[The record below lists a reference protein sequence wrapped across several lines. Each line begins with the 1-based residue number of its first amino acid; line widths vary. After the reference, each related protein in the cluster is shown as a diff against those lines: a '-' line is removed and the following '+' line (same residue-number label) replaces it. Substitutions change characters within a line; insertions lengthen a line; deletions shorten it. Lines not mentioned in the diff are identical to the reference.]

1 MLLSNI
7 QGGGPTQFGADAALG
22 RGGDE
27 GRGATPLLIQYWTI
41 LKKWKWVVA
50 GIVAGCLV
58 LGLVATLLMTR
69 QYTAIS
75 RLEIDREKRQV
86 MTGEGLESS
95 DASRDLEFYQTQ
107 YALLESP
114 ALVERVSRRLKL
126 ATKDR
131 FFEVHGAKPDDAG
144 LLGGTAAIL
153 SAEDRAER
161 ERQVQDIL
169 LKNISIRP
177 LRGSSLIDVA
187 YTSASPDI
195 STQIANTWS
204 QEFIQTSLD
213 RRFSAASAARSY
225 LENRLNGLRS
235 RLENSE
241 RNLVNYAAEKEI
253 VTIVTGGTAGNPE
266 VERTLV
272 STDLDTLNQ
281 ALAKAT
287 GDRIAAE
294 ANQRGASSS
303 LSYDALGNTAIS
315 GLRQKRAEV
324 AAEVARLSTQFEPGY
339 PALDALSQQLR
350 ALDASIQ
357 REETRVRAT
366 RAGARSDEYR
376 AALNRENGLRARVN
390 ELKAE
395 LVTQRRAGIQY
406 NIFKRDVDTN
416 RELYNGLLQRFKEI
430 GVAGV
435 GATNIS
441 IVDLARTPE
450 IPSSPNLPLNIAL
463 ALLAGLAL
471 SGVAVFALEQVDEG
485 IKDPSEV
492 PNVLHEPLLGGVP
505 DVKDLVSIDDLQD
518 PKSELSEAYISIWS
532 NLAFSTDHG
541 LPQTLAITST
551 RPAEGKST
559 TSVALAL
566 VIARTGRRVALIDGD
581 MRSPSLDKLLDH
593 ANSRGLSNYL
603 SGDDNWRSLIQES
616 RFNNL
621 SLLTTGPKPPSAAEL
636 LSSSR
641 LAKLIETLS
650 AEYDVVLIDAPPVL
664 GLADAPLLARHV
676 EGCVF
681 VAEVEHAPIREI
693 KASIARL
700 RGVQANVIGVI
711 LTKLK
716 GRSQGY
722 GYGYGY
728 GYGHQEVE
736 RVHEVEGA

>member
-1 MLLSNI
+1 MLISNI
-7 QGGGPTQFGADAALG
+7 QGGGATQFGADPALG
-22 RGGDE
+22 QRGDE
-27 GRGATPLLIQYWTI
+27 GRGSAPLLVQYWAI

-86 MTGEGLESS
+86 TTGEGLESA

-114 ALVERVSRRLKL
+114 ALAERVSRRLKL
-126 ATKDR
+126 ATNDR
-131 FFEVHGAKPDDAG
+131 FFEANGAQPEDAG

-153 SAEDRAER
+153 TADERAKR
-161 ERQVQDIL
+161 EKQVQDIL

-177 LRGSSLIDVA
+177 LRGSALIDVA

-195 STQIANTWS
+195 STQISIAWA

-213 RRFSAASAARSY
+213 RRFSAASAARTY
-225 LENRLNGLRS
+225 LEDRLNGLRT
-235 RLENSE
+235 RLEESE
-241 RNLVNYAAEKEI
+241 RNLVNYAAEKGI

-266 VERTLV
+266 TERTLV
-272 STDLDTLNQ
+272 SSDLDSLNQ
-281 ALAKAT
+281 ALAKAI
-287 GDRIAAE
+287 GERIAAE
-294 ANQRGASSS
+294 ANLRGASSA

-315 GLRQKRAEV
+315 GLRQKRAEL
-324 AAEVARLSTQFEPGY
+324 AAEAARLSTQFERGY
-339 PALDALSQQLR
+339 PALDALNEQVQ

-357 REETRVRAT
+357 REESRVRAT

-376 AALNRENGLRARVN
+376 AALNRENDLRARVEALKR
-390 ELKAE
+390 ELE
-395 LVTQRRAGIQY
+395 TQRRAGIQY
-406 NIFKRDVDTN
+406 NIYKRDVDTN
-416 RELYNGLLQRFKEI
+416 RELYNGLLQRYKEI

-471 SGVAVFALEQVDEG
+471 SGAAVFALEQIDEG
-485 IKDPSEV
+485 IKDPSDV
-492 PNVLHEPLLGGVP
+492 PNVLREPLLGGVP
-505 DVKDLVSIDDLQD
+505 EVKELVTIDDLQD

-559 TSVALAL
+559 TSIALAL
-566 VIARTGRRVALIDGD
+566 AIARTGRRVALIDGD

-593 ANSRGLSNYL
+593 PNSRGLSNYL
-603 SGDDNWRSLIQES
+603 SGDDDWRGLVQGT

-621 SLLTTGPKPPSAAEL
+621 DLLTTGPKPPSAAEL

-641 LAKLIETLS
+641 LAHLIETLS
-650 AEYDVVLIDAPPVL
+650 AEYDAVLIDAPPVL

-681 VAEVEHAPIREI
+681 VAEVESAPVREI

-700 RGVQANVIGVI
+700 RSVQANVIGVI

-716 GRSQGY
+716 ERALGY

-728 GYGHQEVE
+728 GYGDQEDE
-736 RVHEVEGA
+736 RAYEVTRA

>member
-1 MLLSNI
+1 MLIANTPPS
-7 QGGGPTQFGADAALG
+7 GTMAFAADSALG
-22 RGGDE
+22 RRTDD
-27 GRGATPLLIQYWTI
+27 GRTAMPLLVQYWAI

-50 GIVAGCLV
+50 GLVAGCLV
-58 LGLVATLLMTR
+58 LGLVVTLLMTR

-86 MTGEGLESS
+86 TSAEGLETS

-114 ALVERVSRRLKL
+114 ALAERVSRRLKL
-126 ATKDR
+126 VTNER
-131 FFEVHGAKPDDAG
+131 FFEAHGARPEDAG
-144 LLGGTAAIL
+144 LLGGSASILTADERA
-153 SAEDRAER
+153 DREK
-161 ERQVQDIL
+161 QVLNIL
-169 LKNISIRP
+169 LKHVSIRP
-177 LRGSSLIDVA
+177 LRGSALIDVA

-195 STQIANTWS
+195 STQIANAWS

-213 RRFSAASAARSY
+213 RRFSSASAARAY
-225 LENRLNGLRS
+225 LQDRLNGLRS
-235 RLENSE
+235 RLEDSE
-241 RNLVNYAAEKEI
+241 RNLVNYASEKGI
-253 VTIVTGGTAGNPE
+253 VTIVSGGSEGNPE

-294 ANQRGASSS
+294 ANMRGASSA
-303 LSYDALGNTAIS
+303 LSYDALSNTAIS

-339 PALDALSQQLR
+339 PALDALTQQLR

-357 REETRVRAT
+357 REESRVRAT
-366 RAGARSDEYR
+366 RTGARTEEYR
-376 AALNRENGLRARVN
+376 AALNRENDLRAQVN
-390 ELKAE
+390 QLKGDLE
-395 LVTQRRAGIQY
+395 TQRRAGIQY
-406 NIFKRDVDTN
+406 NIYKRDVDTN
-416 RELYNGLLQRFKEI
+416 RELYNGLLQRYKEI

-435 GATNIS
+435 GETNIS
-441 IVDLARTPE
+441 IVDMARTPDV
-450 IPSSPNLPLNIAL
+450 PSSPNLPLNIAL

-471 SGVAVFALEQVDEG
+471 SVAAVFALEQVDEG

-492 PNVLHEPLLGGVP
+492 PNLLQEPLLGGVP
-505 DVKDLVSIDDLQD
+505 EVKDFVAIEDLRD

-541 LPQTLAITST
+541 LPKALAVTST

-559 TSVALAL
+559 TSIALAL
-566 VIARTGRRVALIDGD
+566 AIARTGRRVLLIDGD
-581 MRSPSLDKLLDH
+581 MRSPSLDKLL
-593 ANSRGLSNYL
+593 NQSNMRGLSNYL
-603 SGDDNWRSLIQES
+603 SGDDDWRGLVQQLP
-616 RFNNL
+616 FDNL

-641 LAKLIETLS
+641 LSNLIQTIS
-650 AEYDVVLIDAPPVL
+650 KEYDTVLVDAPPVL

-681 VAEVEHAPIREI
+681 VAEVESAPVREI

-700 RGVQANVIGVI
+700 RGVQANVIGVV

-716 GRSQGY
+716 ERAQGY

-728 GYGHQEVE
+728 GYGHQAGEKAPE
-736 RVHEVEGA
+736 IEAA